1 MARMRMRDIAQE
13 AGVSPAT
20 VSRYLNGHYQA
31 MSAETRERIAAVIER
46 TDYRPSAAA
55 RSLRTDRSQMI
66 GVVMADMRNPYSAAM
81 VDELDAQ
88 AAGLGY
94 SLAVA
99 MSGNNPEREEAAI
112 RRLIDGGVDGLVVN
126 SCEADGTALAWL
138 GSRTPAV
145 LLDRDVAGSGLD
157 LVTSNNDQLTGML
170 LDELA
175 AGGCARAYLLTEG
188 RTTSS
193 VRTERARAFETGLA
207 ARGLAGEVVALTGD
221 DGRDLARLGAM
232 LRRDDDAAERDATA
246 AGCGAAAA
254 ASDGTATSGGAAR
267 PAGAEP
273 GVDADVPASAEPVGL
288 VAVNGL
294 VFLRLVECL
303 QILGT
308 RVPGEALVAT
318 FDDYAWNRVLFGGI
332 TTAVQDTATIAAKT
346 LEWLLDAINAP
357 QVMDAADSPA
367 PRARRFEVEGHVIR
381 RASTRPAPSGH
392 PPHAALH
399 GREPKM

>member
-46 TDYRPSAAA
+46 TGYRPSAAA

-99 MSGNNPEREEAAI
+99 MSGNDPAREEAAI

-126 SCEADGTALAWL
+126 SCETDGAALAWL
-138 GSRTPAV
+138 GSRAPAV

-157 LVTSNNDQLTGML
+157 LVTSNNGQLTGRL

-175 AGGCARAYLLTEG
+175 AGGCSRAYLLTEG
-188 RTTSS
+188 GATSS
-193 VRTERARAFETGLA
+193 VRAERARAFESGLA
-207 ARGLAGEVVALTGD
+207 ARGLVGEVVALVGD

-232 LRRDDDAAERDATA
+232 LGSSGNNAQVAE
-246 AGCGAAAA
+246 AAAA
-254 ASDGTATSGGAAR
+254 GPGASVRAPAA
-267 PAGAEP
+267 
-273 GVDADVPASAEPVGL
+273 PVGL

-303 QILGT
+303 QILST
-308 RVPGEALVAT
+308 RVPDEALVAS
-318 FDDYAWNRVLFGGI
+318 FDDYAWNRVLFGGV

-357 QVMDAADSPA
+357 QVTGTASSPA
-367 PRARRFEVEGHVIR
+367 TRGRHAEVEGHVIR

-392 PPHAALH
+392 PPHAAP
-399 GREPKM
+399 EV